1 MSLMNTLKTA
11 FFLTVL
17 TLLFLAVG
25 GLLGGRQG
33 MTTALVI
40 ALALNLGAYWFSDK
54 LVLAMYRARPVTEA
68 EAPDLVQT
76 VRHLAQLADMPM
88 PKVYVIP
95 SQTANA
101 FATGR
106 SPNHAAVAATEGI
119 LQVLDRQELEGVLA
133 HELSHVRNR
142 DVLIG
147 TIAAAIA
154 GALYYLIDMA
164 RWGLMFGGGRRDDRE
179 QGGGALNMAAF
190 LVISILAPLLA
201 MLVQMAVSRSREYQA
216 DESGA
221 RLCRKPLALASAL
234 EKISTVAARR
244 PLENANLATAH
255 LFIVNPF
262 SARGIA
268 NLFSTHPP
276 VEKRVQ
282 ILHQLA
288 RQL

>member
-1 MSLMNTLKTA
+1 MNTLKTA

-17 TLLFLAVG
+17 TLLFLVVG
-25 GLLGGRQG
+25 GLLGGRSG
-33 MTTALVI
+33 VTMAFVM
-40 ALALNLGAYWFSDK
+40 AMVMNLGAYWFSDK

-76 VRHLAQLADMPM
+76 VRRLAQMSDMPM

-95 SQTANA
+95 SEAANA

-106 SPNHAAVAATEGI
+106 SPQHAAVAATEGI
-119 LQVLDRQELEGVLA
+119 LKILNREELEGVLA

-142 DVLIG
+142 DILIG

-154 GALYYLIDMA
+154 GAIYFLVDMA
-164 RWGLMFGGGRRDDRE
+164 RWGMMFGGGRRDDRE
-179 QGGGALNMAAF
+179 QGGGALQ
-190 LVISILAPLLA
+190 LVSLLVVTILAPIIA
-201 MLVQMAVSRSREYQA
+201 MLIQMAVSRSREYQA

-234 EKISTVAARR
+234 EKISAVAARR
-244 PLENANLATAH
+244 PLEGANPATAH

-262 SARGIA
+262 SMRGIT

-276 VEKRVQ
+276 VERRIE
-282 ILHQLA
+282 ILQRLA
-288 RQL
+288 HEL

>member
-1 MSLMNTLKTA
+1 MNTLKTV

-17 TLLFLAVG
+17 TLLFIAIG

-33 MTTALVI
+33 MTMALGIALV
-40 ALALNLGAYWFSDK
+40 LNLGSYWFSDK
-54 LVLAMYRARPVTEA
+54 IVLAMYRAKPVTEQ
-68 EAPDLVQT
+68 EAPELVRT
-76 VRHLAQLADMPM
+76 VRRLAQMAEIPM

-119 LQVLDRQELEGVLA
+119 LQILNPEELEGVLA

-142 DVLIG
+142 DILIG

-154 GALYYLIDMA
+154 GAIYYLIDMA
-164 RWGLMFGGGRRDDRE
+164 RWGMMFGGGRDDRE
-179 QGGGALNMAAF
+179 RQGGGALNVAAF
-190 LVISILAPLLA
+190 LLISILAPLIA
-201 MLVQMAVSRSREYQA
+201 MLIQMAVSRSREYQA

-234 EKISTVAARR
+234 EKIHAVAARR
-244 PLENANLATAH
+244 PLEGANPATAH

-262 SARGIA
+262 SMRGIT

-276 VEKRVQ
+276 VEKRIE
-282 ILHQLA
+282 ILQRLA